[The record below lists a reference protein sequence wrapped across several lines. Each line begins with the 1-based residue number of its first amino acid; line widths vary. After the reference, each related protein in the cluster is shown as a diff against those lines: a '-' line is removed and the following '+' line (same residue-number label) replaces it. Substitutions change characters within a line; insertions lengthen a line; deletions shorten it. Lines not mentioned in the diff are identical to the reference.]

1 MAKNI
6 CSVCVMAQE
15 KGVTVDT
22 THSKT
27 YWAEELGVSEASV
40 RRHFKHGA
48 EPRLGQSR
56 DDIAPEI
63 ATESNAPYK
72 ATWTGT
78 QGEMSVVIQGE
89 EITKEA
95 ILRKFGHD
103 PEKVKIIGTLE
114 ETHWMMGGE
123 WQHRYK
129 FQTQRKGDA
138 LDGDDDLTIDDL
150 PLLYQQIMDKNVG
163 AAVAKPEK
171 SDSKKRALVVVWA
184 DIQVGKVGSRGG
196 TPELIE
202 RVERKRAALQDY
214 MQTNP
219 TDEAFFLSVGDEV
232 ESFENTPQQAFTND
246 LSFPDQL
253 DLELTFE
260 MNMLSDISSFH
271 DKVTVAGCSSN
282 HCRWRA
288 GKNALGAPKDDY
300 GLFIK
305 KQLEKFLGMN
315 EKFAGVGFE
324 YPEDWDETMAVDILG
339 TKVGLAHGHQVNNPN
354 GIEAWWTKQAFGA
367 QATAEADIL
376 LTGHFH
382 TFRAQP
388 MGRSLKTG
396 KNRWWLQAPTLD
408 NGSDWF
414 RNLQGSDSDDG
425 LLVFQV
431 DENGLDL
438 QSLTIL

>member
-1 MAKNI
+1 MAKSV
-6 CSVCVMAQE
+6 CSVCVMAQ
-15 KGVTVDT
+15 KKDITVDT
-22 THSKT
+22 SHSKT

-40 RRHFKHGA
+40 RRHFKHGD
-48 EPRLGQSR
+48 EPRLGQDR
-56 DDIAPEI
+56 LAEEPT
-63 ATESNAPYK
+63 ATTDSDAPYK
-72 ATWTGT
+72 ETWTGT

-129 FQTQRKGDA
+129 FQTQRKGDGI
-138 LDGDDDLTIDDL
+138 DGDEDLTIEDL
-150 PLLYQQIMDKNVG
+150 PLLYNQVMS
-163 AAVAKPEK
+163 K
-171 SDSKKRALVVVWA
+171 SVRDGVRQDPGGFKKRATVVVWA

-202 RVERKRAALQDY
+202 RIKQKRAALKTY
-214 MQTNP
+214 MQENYAT
-219 TDEAFFLSVGDEV
+219 EAFFLSVGDEV

-260 MNMLSDISSFH
+260 MEMLSDIT
-271 DKVTVAGCSSN
+271 DAYGKVTVAGCSSN

-315 EKFAGVGFE
+315 EKFEDVSFQ
-324 YPEDWDETMAVDILG
+324 YPEDWDETMAVDVVG
-339 TKVGLAHGHQVNNPN
+339 TKIGLAHGHQVNNPN
-354 GIEAWWTKQAFGA
+354 NVEAWWTKQAFGA

-388 MGRSLKTG
+388 MGRSLKSG
-396 KNRWWLQAPTLD
+396 KNRWWIQAPTLD

>member
-1 MAKNI
+1 MADRNL
-6 CSVCVMAQE
+6 CSVCARE
-15 KGVTVDT
+15 DETGLKVDREHT
-22 THSKT
+22 RY
-27 YWAEELGVSEASV
+27 YWADKLGVGETSI
-40 RRHFKHGA
+40 RRHLAHGDRKVAGKHAAPADAKQPSETFK
-48 EPRLGQSR
+48 E
-56 DDIAPEI
+56 
-63 ATESNAPYK
+63 
-72 ATWTGT
+72 TWTGT
-78 QGEMSVVIQGE
+78 QGEMSVVISGE

-103 PEKVKIIGTLE
+103 PEKVSIVGTLE
-114 ETHWMMGGE
+114 ETHWMMANE

-129 FQTQRKGDA
+129 FKTTRK
-138 LDGDDDLTIDDL
+138 LDDDLTIDDL
-150 PLLYQQIMDKNVG
+150 PLLYSQIMDRDVSSPREYLPLPATTG
-163 AAVAKPEK
+163 
-171 SDSKKRALVVVWA
+171 RATVVVWA
-184 DIQVGKVGSRGG
+184 DVQTGKTGSRGG

-202 RVERKRAALQDY
+202 RVKEKREKVRSYIGD
-214 MQTNP
+214 NP
-219 TDEAFFLSVGDEV
+219 SDEAYFVSVGDEV
-232 ESFENTPQQAFTND
+232 ESFENTGQQMFTND

-260 MNMLSDISSFH
+260 LDMITDLSDYF
-271 DKVTVAGCSSN
+271 DKVTVAGVSSN

-300 GLFIK
+300 GIYIK
-305 KQLEKFLGMN
+305 KQLEKALKLSDRFS
-315 EKFAGVGFE
+315 GVSFV
-324 YPEDWDETMAVDILG
+324 YPETWDETVSVDVLG
-339 TKVGLAHGHQVNNPN
+339 TKIGLAHGHQVNNPN
-354 GIEAWWTKQAFGA
+354 GIEAWWTKQVFGA

-388 MGRSLKTG
+388 MGRSLQSG

-414 RNLQGSDSDDG
+414 RNLQGSDSDAG

-438 QSLTIL
+438 SSLTIL

>member
-1 MAKNI
+1 MAKSI
-6 CSVCVMAQE
+6 CSVCVMAQK

-27 YWAEELGVSEASV
+27 YWAKELGTSEASV
-40 RRHFKHGA
+40 RRHFKHGP
-48 EPRLGQSR
+48 EPRLGQDRINDAETYS
-56 DDIAPEI
+56 
-63 ATESNAPYK
+63 TEADAPYK
-72 ATWTGT
+72 ETWTGT

-89 EITKEA
+89 EMTKEN

-114 ETHWMMGGE
+114 ETHWMMGGV

-129 FQTQRKGDA
+129 FQTQRKGEGA
-138 LDGDDDLTIDDL
+138 DGSEDLTIEDL
-150 PLLYQQIMDKNVG
+150 PLLYSQVMSKSAHTVQSG
-163 AAVAKPEK
+163 ASLKP
-171 SDSKKRALVVVWA
+171 RATVVVWA

-202 RVERKRAALQDY
+202 RIKQKRGALQEY
-214 MQTNP
+214 MKTNP
-219 TDEAFFLSVGDEV
+219 ATEAFFLSVGDEV

-260 MNMLSDISSFH
+260 MEMLSDISEMYE
-271 DKVTVAGCSSN
+271 KVTVAGCSSN

-315 EKFAGVGFE
+315 DKFAGVSFQ
-324 YPEDWDETMAVDILG
+324 YPADWDETMAVDVVG
-339 TKVGLAHGHQVNNPN
+339 TKIGLAHGHQVNNPN
-354 GIEAWWTKQAFGA
+354 NIEQWWTKQAFGA

-388 MGRSLKTG
+388 MGRSLKSG
-396 KNRWWLQAPTLD
+396 KNRWWIQAPTLD